1 MQFLWKGKTYIVAGF
16 LSPWGNA
23 LNLGTFLEACCFQIN
38 KIGNVDIFYDEKLL
52 FDPQYLRLF
61 YLGTFRRHKQWSD
74 CGGLKGTR
82 RLLSLQSAETQKS
95 LHCSFF
101 SSCNNSSVH
110 SSGLVPINTKHSFDL
125 RRFLANTS
133 QTNFRKFQEVSNL
146 EFRTLSPR
154 IDKGEQRQGD
164 LTYL

>member
-1 MQFLWKGKTYIVAGF
+1 MQFLLKGKTYIVAGS
-16 LSPWGNA
+16 LSPLANA

-52 FDPQYLRLF
+52 FDPPYMRLF

-82 RLLSLQSAETQKS
+82 RLLSLQSAETQKKPS
-95 LHCSFF
+95 LQYF

-110 SSGLVPINTKHSFDL
+110 SSGVVPINT
-125 RRFLANTS
+125 
-133 QTNFRKFQEVSNL
+133 
-146 EFRTLSPR
+146 
-154 IDKGEQRQGD
+154 
-164 LTYL
+164 